1 MEVLL
6 VYLWLKIDTFRCVLG
21 ILFGLSLV
29 AGLIYMMSYFDQY
42 GEAAEKSYTEKFWP
56 GTKRALTIGIISV
69 AIAIFCPSSKDTAI
83 LVGTSY
89 AIDLAKSPEGS
100 KVMTLIRAK
109 ANQYLDDAIKES
121 QPKQSK

>member
-6 VYLWLKIDTFRCVLG
+6 VYLWLKIDTFRGILG
-21 ILFGLSLV
+21 ILFGLSMFV
-29 AGLIYMMSYFDQY
+29 GFIYIIASSDQY
-42 GEAAEKSYTEKFWP
+42 GEADEERHTEKFWP
-56 GTKRALTIGIISV
+56 STKRVLTIGIISGV
-69 AIAIFCPSSKDTAI
+69 IGIFCPSSKDTAI

-121 QPKQSK
+121 QPEPSK